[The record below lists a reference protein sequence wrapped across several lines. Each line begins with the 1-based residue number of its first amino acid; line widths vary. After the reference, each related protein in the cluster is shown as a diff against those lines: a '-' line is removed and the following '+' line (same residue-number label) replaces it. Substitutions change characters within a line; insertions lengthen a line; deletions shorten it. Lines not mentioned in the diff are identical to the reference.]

1 MMTTHLPYLPPQSQ
15 SQSLQQSQQQEVDFQ
30 GPVDPPCKSWS
41 RMVQPPPGMQH
52 PEPQPPQPQDDVFCD
67 EPTTTATAADH
78 DDDDDDMEV
87 TSVRHY
93 CWDLLVKQVG
103 GSSVVLIVYLVC
115 AMEFSS
121 LYWMGL
127 IAALGVAMM
136 VQGGMRHWSA
146 HTLQQEY
153 TSSTNAGRVVTV
165 PGVVLHRYTD
175 GWDPIMTPESYCGSL
190 PTATTTCDLAGT
202 GTTDAETN
210 TSHMNYRA
218 WPESSQPPPQP
229 QQQQLPP
236 PDGLM
241 HWDADAAAA
250 AAASSM
256 IVGSLHT
263 IVVQY
268 HAHVPPGY
276 VRSDGHVIQSP
287 NVMACIVKE
296 FPKVHPE
303 LYYNA
308 ILVPP
313 SMASDQPAPP
323 PPVSSTNPQGG
334 EYSPRYSSTPN
345 HNTGPPAGH
354 DDSVLLSNPEQQPQP
369 LPLPVVNITYRVDE
383 PKSGYPQLLLT
394 EEYTPHHQNG
404 RLWIGFGVWFL
415 AVWLSATL
423 WPWSMVEWIAML
435 ANLLLCSTVGTI
447 VYHRSMDK
455 HQAFWQGD
463 TARILAWFP
472 ASHETTTTVSPSPS
486 TLLAQNSPVASTTH
500 LPTPS
505 PPPSGTQYN
514 FPLKQ
519 PPHQQQPSPSV
530 TVSSSSPGIPLA
542 TPSPETQ
549 QQRQD
554 HTTKKPLLVGVGP
567 LPATAAA
574 TPPPPTTLP
583 MVSSV

>member
-1 MMTTHLPYLPPQSQ
+1 MTPLPYVPPQSQ
-15 SQSLQQSQQQEVDFQ
+15 SQSQQQSPQQQELDFQ

-41 RMVQPPPGMQH
+41 RMVQPPPGMQQ
-52 PEPQPPQPQDDVFCD
+52 PQPPQDDVFCD
-67 EPTTTATAADH
+67 EPIPNATTDTTAN
-78 DDDDDDMEV
+78 DDDDDMEV

-153 TSSTNAGRVVTV
+153 TLSTNAGRVVTV

-175 GWDPIMTPESYCGSL
+175 GWDPIMPPESYCGSL

-218 WPESSQPPPQP
+218 WPESSHHAQQQP
-229 QQQQLPP
+229 QQQLP

-303 LYYNA
+303 LYYNT

-313 SMASDQPAPP
+313 GMASEHQSAVPPPP

-334 EYSPRYSSTPN
+334 EYSPRYSSTSN
-345 HNTGPPAGH
+345 DNTGPPAAL
-354 DDSVLLSNPEQQPQP
+354 DDSVLLSNPVQQPQ
-369 LPLPVVNITYRVDE
+369 PLPVVNITYRVDE

-415 AVWLSATL
+415 AVWLSTTL
-423 WPWSMVEWIAML
+423 WPWSTVDWIAML

-455 HQAFWQGD
+455 HDAFWQGD

-472 ASHETTTTVSPSPS
+472 ASNETTATASPS
-486 TLLAQNSPVASTTH
+486 TLLTQNSPVASTTN

-519 PPHQQQPSPSV
+519 PQPSPS
-530 TVSSSSPGIPLA
+530 SPVIPLA
-542 TPSPETQ
+542 MPSSPESLQ
-549 QQRQD
+549 Y
-554 HTTKKPLLVGVGP
+554 HTNKKPLLVGVRP
-567 LPATAAA
+567 IPAAAAA
-574 TPPPPTTLP
+574 TTTPPPTTLP